1 MSGDQY
7 MTIYKAMRL
16 QALDRIK
23 PAEAEVSANPRAR
36 SAIMRTARRTE
47 VPA

>member
-1 MSGDQY
+1 MH
-7 MTIYKAMRL
+7 L

-23 PAEAEVSANPRAR
+23 PSEAEVAANARSR
-36 SAIMRTARRTE
+36 SAIMRVAARTE

>member
-1 MSGDQY
+1 
-7 MTIYKAMRL
+7 MRL

-23 PAEAEVSANPRAR
+23 PSQAEVEANARAR
-36 SAIMRTARRTE
+36 SAIMRVAQRTE